1 MRCVIRRLTLLA
13 AALMLFALPVLAD
26 EGASDKALEQGQQSG
41 KDECLLLARNCG
53 NEVDSIQQRID
64 RIKNE
69 IGRGAN
75 VYNDDELKTLNNRL
89 ENEIRV
95 YEELNMGG

>member
-53 NEVDSIQQRID
+53 NEVNSIQQRID